1 MPTTDSKV
9 DTKMLEKVHNLVRLA
24 ASGDTEEA
32 RTAAMQATRLMKEH
46 ELVLVPRSEIE
57 RVEKA
62 IRGHAELARQQEAQ
76 TTQKMMIAGLAGL
89 FLSKQL
95 KF

>member
-1 MPTTDSKV
+1 MPTTV
-9 DTKMLEKVHNLVRLA
+9 TTDTKVLEKVHNLVKLA
-24 ASGDTEEA
+24 ASGDSEEA
-32 RTAAMQATRLMKEH
+32 RTAAVQATKLMKEH
-46 ELVLVPRSEIE
+46 ELVLVPRAEIE
-57 RVEKA
+57 RVEKMIA
-62 IRGHAELARQQEAQ
+62 GHAALARQQEAQ

>member
-1 MPTTDSKV
+1 MATEKTADVKV
-9 DTKMLEKVHNLVRLA
+9 LEKVHNLVKLA

-32 RTAAMQATRLMKEH
+32 RTAAVQATKLMKEH
-46 ELVLVPRSEIE
+46 ELVLVPRSELE
-57 RVEKA
+57 RVQKA
-62 IRGHAELARQQEAQ
+62 INGSQELAKRAKEEA
-76 TTQKMMIAGLAGL
+76 TQKMLIGGAIGL

>member
-1 MPTTDSKV
+1 MPTTV
-9 DTKMLEKVHNLVRLA
+9 TTDTKVLEKVHNLVKLA
-24 ASGDTEEA
+24 ASGDSEEA
-32 RTAAMQATRLMKEH
+32 RTAAVQATKLMKEH
-46 ELVLVPRSEIE
+46 ELVLVPRAEIE
-57 RVEKA
+57 RVEKMIA
-62 IRGHAELARQQEAQ
+62 GHAALARQQQEQ

>member
-1 MPTTDSKV
+1 
-9 DTKMLEKVHNLVRLA
+9 
-24 ASGDTEEA
+24 
-32 RTAAMQATRLMKEH
+32 MKQH
-46 ELVLVPRSEIE
+46 ELVLVPKTEID
-57 RVEKA
+57 RVERMIA
-62 IRGHAELARQQEAQ
+62 GHAALAKQQQAE

>member
-1 MPTTDSKV
+1 MPTTV
-9 DTKMLEKVHNLVRLA
+9 TTDTKVLEKVHNLVKLA
-24 ASGDTEEA
+24 ASGDT
-32 RTAAMQATRLMKEH
+32 AAVQATKLMKEH
-46 ELVLVPRSEIE
+46 ELVLVPRAEIE
-57 RVEKA
+57 RVEKMIA
-62 IRGHAELARQQEAQ
+62 GHAALARQQQEQ